1 METVKSIKDLRI
13 LREKLASE
21 VLLPGRERARVCCG
35 TACTASGSSK
45 VISSLEAEAE
55 RKGLDIEIVR
65 TGCQG
70 MCQKG
75 PIMKMEPREGKD
87 VFYQRVRP
95 EQAPSLIQYTFV
107 SGTPYRQALYRED
120 FMSDP
125 TTEMLNLPF
134 YKKQVRIALR
144 NNDKIDPTNIH
155 HYIAVGGYAALEKAL
170 ASMTPDDVLHEIDR
184 ALLRGRGGAGFPAGQ
199 KWHHTKSAPGARK
212 LS

>member
-1 METVKSIKDLRI
+1 MERLESIQNLGR
-13 LREKLASE
+13 LREKLATE
-21 VLLPGRERARVCCG
+21 VFLPGRERARVCCG

-45 VISSLEAEAE
+45 VIQSLEAEAE
-55 RKGLDIEIVR
+55 KRGLDIEIVK

-75 PIMKMEPREGKD
+75 PIMKMEPHGAED
-87 VFYQRVRP
+87 VFYQKVKP
-95 EQAPSLIQYTFV
+95 EEASSLINYTFM
-107 SGTPYRQALYRED
+107 SRTPYRQALYRED

-125 TTEMLNLPF
+125 TTEMLDLPF

-170 ASMTPDDVLHEIDR
+170 SSMSPDDVLHEIDR
-184 ALLRGRGGAGFPAGQ
+184 AMLRGRGGAGFPAGQ
-199 KWHHTKSAPGARK
+199 
-212 LS
+212 